1 LGAKWIEGKCFSGLR
16 WENLLL
22 KDDSGKFLKNLV
34 VLGGSNTSPNQTTLT
49 EKQKQDGNTI
59 QSPGV
64 IVRGQN
70 NFVGEGVKSSFI
82 MGDGSS
88 IPSGGKNQLVI
99 GDGITSTTPNS
110 IQIGNLIFSEDG
122 ITDTQIPIIDGGY
135 NEVMRI
141 NKTNLIDVIDGG
153 FNSVLNFGG
162 DSKLRPIIDG
172 SIKEEVGSENEWI
185 LQTGLWNDVGIWD
198 DSKVWID

>member
-1 LGAKWIEGKCFSGLR
+1 
-16 WENLLL
+16 
-22 KDDSGKFLKNLV
+22 
-34 VLGGSNTSPNQTTLT
+34 
-49 EKQKQDGNTI
+49 
-59 QSPGV
+59 
-64 IVRGQN
+64 
-70 NFVGEGVKSSFI
+70 

-135 NEVMRI
+135 NEVMRV

-172 SIKEEVGSENEWI
+172 SIKEEIRSQYDWI
-185 LQTGLWNDVGIWD
+185 LQTGIWNDTGIWD